1 MWGWRAGRTL
11 PDCGLV
17 SSDQLN
23 KRQNEPWLSM
33 ICEHFTLKQTKQNK
47 TNTLDPKYKFSVD
60 TFKMGESRE
69 NRKIKQNRKQ
79 NKQTE
84 SKNTVYLI

>member
-1 MWGWRAGRTL
+1 MALYDLWAFYFKA
-11 PDCGLV
+11 
-17 SSDQLN
+17 N
-23 KRQNEPWLSM
+23 K
-33 ICEHFTLKQTKQNK
+33 TKQNK